1 MASHKLPLKSL
12 SIGVQEFNYHLDT
25 AFFNDVEATEVR
37 DANVEATLKVDRKD
51 DEIYQLSFEFSGEIT
66 IPCDRCLD
74 DMRLP
79 VDTTYNLT
87 VKEGD
92 EYDDSDDKVLVI
104 PGHWRELDL
113 TPLMRDTVLL
123 TIPIMHTHPDGGC
136 NQQMLN
142 RLEQMRAVN
151 ITDDDQMHDSPESSE
166 SETNKLSSDDGDI
179 DPRWAAL
186 KKLKD
191 NN

>member
-1 MASHKLPLKSL
+1 MASHKLPLKTL
-12 SIGVQEFNYHLDT
+12 SIGVQEFNYHLDA
-25 AFFNDVEATEVR
+25 AFFNDVEATDVR
-37 DANVEATLKVDRKD
+37 EASVDAVVKVDRKD

-74 DMRLP
+74 DMQLP
-79 VDTTYNLT
+79 VATTYNLT
-87 VKEGD
+87 VKEGE
-92 EYDDSDDKVLVI
+92 EYDDSDDEVLVI

-123 TIPIMHTHPDGGC
+123 TIPIMHAHPEGEC
-136 NQQMLN
+136 NPQMLD
-142 RLEQMRAVN
+142 RLEQIRAVS
-151 ITDDDQMHDSPESSE
+151 ITDDQQLYDPDASVDNE
-166 SETNKLSSDDGDI
+166 ETTNNSSDDI

>member
-1 MASHKLPLKSL
+1 MASRKLPLKTL
-12 SIGVQEFNYHLDT
+12 SIGVQEFNYHLDA
-25 AFFNDVEATEVR
+25 AFFNDVEATDVR
-37 DANVEATLKVDRKD
+37 EASVDAVVKVDRKD

-74 DMRLP
+74 DMQLP
-79 VDTTYNLT
+79 VATTYNLT
-87 VKEGD
+87 VKEGE
-92 EYDDSDDKVLVI
+92 EYDDSDDEVLVI

-123 TIPIMHTHPDGGC
+123 TIPIMHAHPEGEC
-136 NQQMLN
+136 NPQMLD
-142 RLEQMRAVN
+142 RLEQIRAVN
-151 ITDDDQMHDSPESSE
+151 ITDDEQLYDPEAGVDNE
-166 SETNKLSSDDGDI
+166 ETTNNSSDDI

>member
-1 MASHKLPLKSL
+1 MASHKLPLKTL
-12 SIGVQEFNYHLDT
+12 SVGVQEFNYHLDA
-25 AFFNDVEATEVR
+25 AFFNDVEATDVR
-37 DANVEATLKVDRKD
+37 EASVDAVVKVDRKD

-74 DMRLP
+74 DMQLP
-79 VDTTYNLT
+79 VATTYNLT
-87 VKEGD
+87 VKEGE
-92 EYDDSDDKVLVI
+92 EYDDSDDEVLVI

-123 TIPIMHTHPDGGC
+123 TIPIMHAHPEGEC
-136 NQQMLN
+136 NPQMLD
-142 RLEQMRAVN
+142 RLEQIRAVN
-151 ITDDDQMHDSPESSE
+151 ITDDEQLYDPEAGVDNE
-166 SETNKLSSDDGDI
+166 ETTNNSSDDI

>member
-1 MASHKLPLKSL
+1 M
-12 SIGVQEFNYHLDT
+12 DT

>member
-1 MASHKLPLKSL
+1 MASHKLPLNSL
-12 SIGVQEFNYHLDT
+12 SIGVQEFSYHLDGS
-25 AFFNDVEATEVR
+25 FFNDVEATEVNSASV
-37 DANVEATLKVDRKD
+37 DAQLRVDKK
-51 DEIYQLSFEFSGEIT
+51 EEGIYLLSFRFSGELI

-74 DMRLP
+74 DMTLS
-79 VDTTYNLT
+79 VDTTYDLT

-92 EYDDSDDKVLVI
+92 EYDDSDEKVLVI
-104 PGHWRELDL
+104 PGHRRELDL

-123 TIPIMHTHPDGGC
+123 TIPLMHTHPSGSC
-136 NQQMLN
+136 NEQMLTK
-142 RLEQMRAVN
+142 LQQMRAVN
-151 ITDDDQMHDSPESSE
+151 VTDEQLYGSAPDT
-166 SETNKLSSDDGDI
+166 ETTNRSSDAI

>member
-37 DANVEATLKVDRKD
+37 DASVEATLKVDRKD

-87 VKEGD
+87 VKEGE

-136 NQQMLN
+136 NQQMLD

-151 ITDDDQMHDSPESSE
+151 ITDDDQMHDSPEGSE
-166 SETNKLSSDDGDI
+166 SETNKLSSGDGDI